1 MDGWDL
7 KKGMSKLI
15 IKFDNYS
22 SKWEKIITYS
32 VCKIMLKLKM
42 KTQALKW
49 NECKTT

>member
-22 SKWEKIITYS
+22 SKWEKNYNIFS
-32 VCKIMLKLKM
+32 L
-42 KTQALKW
+42 
-49 NECKTT
+49 